1 MHGIL
6 TYMAVIIGGA
16 LGGISRYML
25 ILFVPHHEWL
35 GVLLANVSGCFLMGW
50 AVQALNTRK
59 RVPSF
64 VKKGTTVGFI
74 GGYTTMSTFIADFFS
89 FMTENWLLAL
99 VYVFSSVCGGI
110 LLAWLGM
117 VVGKKVAVC

>member
-1 MHGIL
+1 
-6 TYMAVIIGGA
+6 MAVIVGGA
-16 LGGISRYML
+16 LGGTARFTL
-25 ILFVPHHEWL
+25 TLFVPDHEWL
-35 GVLLANVSGCFLMGW
+35 GIVLANVSGCFFMGW
-50 AVQALNTRK
+50 AIQALNTK
-59 RVPSF
+59 SRVPTF

-117 VVGKKVAVC
+117 VVGKKVAFC